1 MKKEEVCARIEE
13 IGIVP
18 AVRFRSAE
26 DARFATQAVS
36 HGGIPIVEITM
47 TVPGAIEL
55 ISELARNSPDVIV
68 GAGTI
73 FDKETASRCLDAGA
87 KFLTSPGLDLQLVE
101 FAIKKEVVVLA
112 GALTPTEVTMAWK
125 AGAAFVKV
133 FPCSLVGGEKYI
145 KALKGPFRHV
155 PLIAAGG
162 VNQMT
167 AANFILAGASAIGV
181 GGELV
186 PEEAIQHRQEER
198 IHELARRFVGFVS
211 DARRLLELAKEPPK
225 KTKTD
230 FSKFHR
236 HAHPGKQ

>member
-1 MKKEEVCARIEE
+1 MTKEEVRARIEE

-47 TVPGAIEL
+47 TVPGAIDL
-55 ISELARNSPDVIV
+55 ISDLARNNPDVIV

-73 FDKETASRCLDAGA
+73 FDTETANRCLDAGA
-87 KFLTSPGLDLQLVE
+87 RFLTSPGLDLQLVE
-101 FAIKKEVVVLA
+101 FAIKKDTVSLA

-125 AGAAFVKV
+125 AGADFVKV
-133 FPCSLVGGEKYI
+133 FPCSLVGGDKYI

-162 VNQMT
+162 VNQLT
-167 AANFILAGASAIGV
+167 AANFILAGACAIGV

-186 PEEAIQHRQEER
+186 PEEAIQQRQEER
-198 IHELARRFVGFVS
+198 IHELARRFLGFVTK
-211 DARRLLELAKEPPK
+211 ARAHLAKVK
-225 KTKTD
+225 GALK
-230 FSKFHR
+230 SR
-236 HAHPGKQ
+236 

>member
-1 MKKEEVCARIEE
+1 MNKQEVRARIEE
-13 IGIVP
+13 VGIVP

-26 DARFATQAVS
+26 DARFATEAVS

-55 ISELARNSPDVIV
+55 IAELARNSPEVIV
-68 GAGTI
+68 GAGTL
-73 FDKETASRCLDAGA
+73 FDKEAASRCLDAGA

-101 FAIKKEVVVLA
+101 FALKKEMVVLA
-112 GALTPTEVTMAWK
+112 GALTPTEVTTAWK
-125 AGAAFVKV
+125 AGADFVKI
-133 FPCSLVGGEKYI
+133 FPCAQVGGEKYI

-167 AANFILAGASAIGV
+167 AANFILAGAAAIGV

-186 PEEAIQHRQEER
+186 PEEAIRLRQEER
-198 IHELARRFVGFVS
+198 IHELARRFVGFVNN
-211 DARRLLELAKEPPK
+211 ARAQMAAVKGVRKN
-225 KTKTD
+225 
-230 FSKFHR
+230 R
-236 HAHPGKQ
+236 

>member
-1 MKKEEVCARIEE
+1 MKKEAVRARIEE

-26 DARFATQAVS
+26 DARFATQAIS

-55 ISELARNSPDVIV
+55 IADLAQNSPEVIV

-73 FDKETASRCLDAGA
+73 FDTETARRCLDAGA
-87 KFLTSPGLDLQLVE
+87 KFLTSPGLDAQLVE
-101 FAIKKEVVVLA
+101 FAIKKEIVVLA

-125 AGAAFVKV
+125 AGADFVKI
-133 FPCSLVGGEKYI
+133 FPCSQVGGGNYI

-162 VNQMT
+162 VNQVT
-167 AANFILAGASAIGV
+167 AANFILAGAAAIGV

-186 PEEAIQHRQEER
+186 PEEAIRLRQEER
-198 IHELARRFVGFVS
+198 IHELARRFVRFLS
-211 DARRLLELAKEPPK
+211 KARAQMAGVKSAQK
-225 KTKTD
+225 
-230 FSKFHR
+230 SH
-236 HAHPGKQ
+236 

>member
-1 MKKEEVCARIEE
+1 MNREEVRARIEE
-13 IGIVP
+13 IGVIP

-26 DARFATQAVS
+26 DARFATEAVA

-47 TVPGAIEL
+47 TVPGAVEL
-55 ISELARNSPDVIV
+55 ISDLARNSPDVIV
-68 GAGTI
+68 GAGTL

-87 KFLTSPGLDLQLVE
+87 RFLTSPGLDERIVE

-112 GALTPTEVTMAWK
+112 GALTPTEVTKAWK
-125 AGAAFVKV
+125 AGADFVKI

-162 VNQMT
+162 VNQLT

-186 PEEAIQHRQEER
+186 PEEAIQQRQEER
-198 IHELARRFVGFVS
+198 IHELARRFVGFVNK
-211 DARRLLELAKEPPK
+211 AREQMRKAKG
-225 KTKTD
+225 
-230 FSKFHR
+230 FHR
-236 HAHPGKQ
+236 NR

>member
-1 MKKEEVCARIEE
+1 MTKEEVRARIEE
-13 IGIVP
+13 IGVIP

-36 HGGIPIVEITM
+36 RGGIPIVEITM
-47 TVPGAIEL
+47 TVPGAIAL
-55 ISELARNSPDVIV
+55 IADLARNSPDVIV

-101 FAIKKEVVVLA
+101 FALSKDVVVLA

-125 AGAAFVKV
+125 AGADFVKI
-133 FPCSLVGGEKYI
+133 FPCAPVGGEKYI

-167 AANFILAGASAIGV
+167 AASFILAGASAIGV

-186 PEEAIQHRQEER
+186 PQEAIQHRQEER

-211 DARRLLELAKEPPK
+211 KARAQMAKVKEVRR
-225 KTKTD
+225 
-230 FSKFHR
+230 SH
-236 HAHPGKQ
+236 

>member
-1 MKKEEVCARIEE
+1 MTKEEVRARIEE
-13 IGIVP
+13 IGVIP

-36 HGGIPIVEITM
+36 RGGIPIVEITM
-47 TVPGAIEL
+47 TVPGAIAL
-55 ISELARNSPDVIV
+55 IADLARNSPDVIV

-101 FAIKKEVVVLA
+101 FALSKDVVVLA

-125 AGAAFVKV
+125 AGADFVKI
-133 FPCSLVGGEKYI
+133 FPCAPVGGEKYI
-145 KALKGPFRHV
+145 KALKRPFRHV

-167 AANFILAGASAIGV
+167 AASFILAGASAIGV

-186 PEEAIQHRQEER
+186 PQEAIQHRQEER

-211 DARRLLELAKEPPK
+211 KARAQMAKVKEVRR
-225 KTKTD
+225 
-230 FSKFHR
+230 SH
-236 HAHPGKQ
+236 